1 MVGILEMDGLGSAR
15 KSGRKGGE
23 VLVGPERRRRWS
35 VEEKLGILSEA
46 MAPGALVSAVC
57 RRHGV
62 GSGQL
67 YTWRGQLRRGE
78 LTGFAPVL
86 VEQEA
91 LALPQP
97 ASAPPVARP
106 CPSPVAPPGDMA
118 GAGLIEL
125 VLPSGVVVRLR
136 GAVDLSLLGRVL
148 SVLER

>member
-1 MVGILEMDGLGSAR
+1 MVVILEMDGVGSAR
-15 KSGRKGGE
+15 KSSRKGGE

-62 GSGQL
+62 GSGQF

-78 LTGFAPVL
+78 LTGFAPVV

-97 ASAPPVARP
+97 ASVPPVAPR
-106 CPSPVAPPGDMA
+106 CPSPAVPAADA
-118 GAGLIEL
+118 VGAGLIEL

-136 GAVDLSLLGRVL
+136 GAVDLSLLGGVL
-148 SVLER
+148 SVLVR

>member
-1 MVGILEMDGLGSAR
+1 MVVILEMDGVGSAR
-15 KSGRKGGE
+15 KSRRKGGE

-35 VEEKLGILSEA
+35 IEEKLGILAEA

-62 GSGQL
+62 GSGQF

-86 VEQEA
+86 VEHEA

-97 ASAPPVARP
+97 ASVPPVAPP
-106 CPSPVAPPGDMA
+106 CPSPAVPAADAA
-118 GAGLIEL
+118 GPGLIEL

-136 GAVDLSLLGRVL
+136 GAVDLSLLGGVL
-148 SVLER
+148 SVLVR

>member
-1 MVGILEMDGLGSAR
+1 MDGLESTR
-15 KSGRKGGE
+15 KSSLKGGE

-62 GSGQL
+62 GSGQF

-78 LTGFAPVL
+78 LTGFAPVV
-86 VEQEA
+86 VEPEA

-97 ASAPPVARP
+97 ASVLPVAPP
-106 CPSPVAPPGDMA
+106 CPSPVAPAADMA

-125 VLPSGVVVRLR
+125 VLPSGIVVRLL
-136 GAVDLSLLGRVL
+136 GAVDLSQLGRVL
-148 SVLER
+148 TVLER